1 MSRKPA
7 LTLLLPPLP
16 RVERT
21 AQMALWLS
29 RGDRLPDAKPGR
41 DAALRECFEFIGTSV
56 PIAALTRCLD
66 ASDAAGA
73 LWLRA
78 DPAYA
83 MVDAVTAR
91 LMACGEIGLS
101 REDSDELAR
110 AMRPLFGDAGFPLEA
125 TRPDRWYLRCPIDAR
140 LPVFADPVDVLG
152 DNLITHLPRGDNER
166 QWRNLFNEAQV
177 ILHNHPVNARR
188 AQRGQVPANSLWFWG
203 AGKLP
208 DWVRTRFG
216 AVASSD
222 PVVVAL
228 SKLAK
233 IPIVDAHAAL
243 AKAGT
248 NANVLIDAEQI
259 PAIDTRRFSS
269 IDFFFTSG
277 ERVHYRHAHR
287 WRIWRRVRR

>member
-78 DPAYA
+78 DPAFA

-91 LMACGEIGLS
+91 LMACGEIGLTHA
-101 REDSDELAR
+101 ESDELAR
-110 AMRPLFGDAGFPLEA
+110 ALRPLFGDSGFPLEA
-125 TRPDRWYLRCPIDAR
+125 ARPDRWYLRCPLDAR
-140 LPVFADPVDVLG
+140 LPAFADPTDVLG
-152 DNLITHLPRGDNER
+152 GSLITHLPRGDNER

-177 ILHNHPVNARR
+177 ILHNHPVNSQRI
-188 AQRGQVPANSLWFWG
+188 QRGQVPANSVWFWG

-208 DWVRTRFG
+208 EWVRTRF
-216 AVASSD
+216 AQVASVD
-222 PVVVAL
+222 PVAIAL
-228 SKLAK
+228 AQLAK
-233 IPIVDAHAAL
+233 IPVIEPTSAL
-243 AKAGT
+243 A
-248 NANVLIDAEQI
+248 NAHVDSNILIDTVAVPELDVARI
-259 PAIDTRRFSS
+259 AHLDLI
-269 IDFFFTSG
+269 FTSG
-277 ERVHYRHAHR
+277 ERFRYRHSQH
-287 WRIWRRVRR
+287 WRIWRRVR